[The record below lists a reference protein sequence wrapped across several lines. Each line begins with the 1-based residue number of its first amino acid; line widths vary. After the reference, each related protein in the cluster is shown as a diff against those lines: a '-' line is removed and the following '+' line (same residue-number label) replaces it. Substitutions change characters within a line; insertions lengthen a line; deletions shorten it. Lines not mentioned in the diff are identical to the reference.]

1 MNINQRLKNLRKE
14 MGLNQKEF
22 GAKIGLSQRAT
33 SWLEQDGNTVIDQNI
48 RLICDTFNISENW
61 LRNGEGPKEAAN
73 IKKDLLDEVRDTYKL
88 NSTEEQIMRIY
99 LQLDE
104 HSRDIISGYVK
115 KLAGA
120 ITNAQEISNKKTPAE
135 LDAET
140 AAFRQELEK
149 MEQYKT
155 KMDDTHSAV

>member
-1 MNINQRLKNLRKE
+1 MLRKE
-14 MGLNQKEF
+14 MGLNQKDF
-22 GAKIGLSQRAT
+22 GAKIGLGQAGLSR
-33 SWLEQDGNTVIDQNI
+33 LEQDGVVVIDQNI

-115 KLAGA
+115 KLATA

-155 KMDDTHSAV
+155 KTDDTHSAV

>member
-1 MNINQRLKNLRKE
+1 MNINQRLKMLRKE
-14 MGLNQKEF
+14 MGLNQKDF
-22 GAKIGLSQRAT
+22 GAKIGLGQGAV
-33 SWLEQDGNTVIDQNI
+33 SWIEKDGNTVIDQNI

-61 LRNGEGPKEAAN
+61 LRHGEGPKEAAN
-73 IKKDLLDEVRDTYKL
+73 IKKDLLEEVRDTYKL

-115 KLAGA
+115 KLATA
-120 ITNAQEISNKKTPAE
+120 ITTAQEISNKKTPAE

>member
-1 MNINQRLKNLRKE
+1 MNINQRIKMLRKE
-14 MGLNQKEF
+14 MGLNQKDF
-22 GAKIGLSQRAT
+22 GAKIGLGQAGLSR
-33 SWLEQDGNTVIDQNI
+33 LEQDGVVVIDQNI

-73 IKKDLLDEVRDTYKL
+73 TKNDLLDEVRDTYKL

-115 KLAGA
+115 KLATA
-120 ITNAQEISNKKTPAE
+120 ITTAQEISNKKNSCGAGCRNCSLPAGAGG
-135 LDAET
+135 DGAI
-140 AAFRQELEK
+140 
-149 MEQYKT
+149 
-155 KMDDTHSAV
+155 

>member
-1 MNINQRLKNLRKE
+1 MNINQRIKMLRKE
-14 MGLNQKEF
+14 MGLNQKDF
-22 GAKIGLSQRAT
+22 GARIGLGQAGLSR
-33 SWLEQDGNTVIDQNI
+33 LEQDGNVVIDQNI

-115 KLAGA
+115 KLATA
-120 ITNAQEISNKKTPAE
+120 ITTDADNAIRKEAHRLLDKQ
-135 LDAET
+135 LDAEKKDVS
-140 AAFRQELEK
+140 ASSFGNLG
-149 MEQYKT
+149 
-155 KMDDTHSAV
+155 MDEIRA

>member
-1 MNINQRLKNLRKE
+1 MNINQRLKILRKE

-48 RLICDTFNISENW
+48 RLICDTFNISENR

-73 IKKDLLDEVRDTYKL
+73 IKKDLLDEVRDTYNL

-104 HSRDIISGYVK
+104 HSRNIISGYVN
-115 KLAGA
+115 KLATA
-120 ITNAQEISNKKTPAE
+120 IVSNADNSIRQEAHHLLDKQ
-135 LDAET
+135 LDAEKKDVL
-140 AAFRQELEK
+140 ASSFGNLGIDAIR
-149 MEQYKT
+149 
-155 KMDDTHSAV
+155 A

>member
-115 KLAGA
+115 KLATA
-120 ITNAQEISNKKTPAE
+120 ITTAQEISNKKTPAE